1 MAVGSDTKKWWAATA
16 AVVLAVAVSGGAFF
30 ANAASSS
37 PSSVVTIDPVRI
49 MDTRD
54 GNDIGLA
61 GPFVSATSQ
70 KLQVTGSIP
79 TATGT
84 QVVVP
89 AGATGVLLNV
99 TAVLPQ
105 ANGFIS
111 VRPGDA
117 TGAPTTSSLNF
128 LAGEIVP
135 NSVQVALPTSGANAG
150 KIDITYDAFGVAGPT
165 TDILV
170 DVVGYLQAANPGI
183 TAIDP
188 VDQSL
193 VVTANV
199 PFSITAQCPAGSSVI
214 SGGFS
219 AEDIDALFGGITS
232 EPSGTTGWTLGG
244 TKRSPSPRSVSASAE
259 LDHVPA
265 TPVTSRIDAASPELA
280 RDGAVR

>member
-16 AVVLAVAVSGGAFF
+16 AVVVAVAVSGGAFF

-61 GPFVSATSQ
+61 GPFVSPVSQ

-99 TAVLPQ
+99 TAVLPE

-135 NSVQVALPTSGANAG
+135 NSVQVALPATGT
-150 KIDITYDAFGVAGPT
+150 IDITYDAFGVAGPT

-170 DVVGYLQAANPGI
+170 DVVGYLQAASPGI
-183 TAIDP
+183 TDI
-188 VDQSL
+188 QSVEQPQAVAL
-193 VVTANV
+193 GAT
-199 PFSITAQCPAGSSVI
+199 FSITAQCPAGTSVL

-219 AEDIDALFGGITS
+219 AEDIDALSGAITS

-244 TKRSPSPRSVSASAE
+244 TSDVAQTITVSAVCIS
-259 LDHVPA
+259 L
-265 TPVTSRIDAASPELA
+265 
-280 RDGAVR
+280 G